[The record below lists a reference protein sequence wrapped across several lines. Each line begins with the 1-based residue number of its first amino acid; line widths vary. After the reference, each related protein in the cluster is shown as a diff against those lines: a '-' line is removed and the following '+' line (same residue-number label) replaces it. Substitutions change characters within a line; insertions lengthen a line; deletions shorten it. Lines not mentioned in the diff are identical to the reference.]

1 MMQVALEKLSQSF
14 PRTLAEQAPVEQLAF
29 FKCMEILMGL

>member
-1 MMQVALEKLSQSF
+1 MQVALEKLSQSF
-14 PRTLAEQAPVEQLAF
+14 PRALAERAPAEQLAL